1 MSEKQYWKGLEEL
14 HNSAAHQEVVA
25 NEFKDSN
32 LPLADLSDSLLGATT
47 PRRDFLKY
55 LGFSTAAAVV
65 AASCEMPVRK
75 AITYGIRPENVVPGV
90 PEYYASTY
98 VDGGEAVPVIVKTRD
113 GRPIKIEGNDR
124 SSLTMGSTT
133 ARMQASVLSLY
144 DVARLRGPRINDK
157 ETTFD
162 ALDRSVM
169 AGLGNG
175 PVVLVTTTI
184 SSPTLLEAISRF
196 TAKTGARHIQW
207 DPVSYSALMLANEA
221 SYGRR
226 AIPFYH
232 FDRAETI
239 VSLGAD
245 FLGTWLN
252 PATQAR
258 QYAEGR
264 KISARNLRMSRH
276 YQVESLHTISGAA
289 ADRRATCRPSQ
300 MGAVAVALYNA
311 VASGTTPNLPSPA
324 LNKLVTQAAADLKKG
339 RGLVVCS
346 SDDVNVQTV
355 VNAINSAIG
364 ANGTTIDWGTTNN
377 TKKGSDADMAALLTQ
392 MKAGQVGTVIFSGVN
407 PVYEWP
413 NSKEFKE
420 ALAKVPTRISTA
432 DRMDETAQ
440 ACTMVV
446 PDHHWLESWGDAEPR
461 SGYYSLMQ
469 PTIAPLFK
477 TRALADS
484 LLIWAG
490 NGAKAVA
497 VTGTVTQGDS
507 TKAVPVAATTGGA
520 TYADLWK
527 NYWMG
532 RLGSQEAFDLAL
544 QDGVIEPGGA
554 RKTATNRAT
563 GSGNEVLKTD
573 TASGV
578 GMMAAAGS
586 QTEPAEVPQAPASP
600 GLTGA
605 AYSGNTG
612 AAVTAIGAMPVS
624 KNPEVIVYEKISIGH
639 GGAWSNNPWLL
650 EMPDPITKATWDNYA
665 TLSPQRAKDLDAELT
680 GINEVDPAKRV
691 VSIKYNGLELRLPVV
706 VVPGQHNDVVGI
718 ALGFGRDK
726 QVGRAAADTGR
737 NAYPMRVWN
746 GRTLDCA
753 NTKATI
759 ETTGDTYEVAITQT
773 HHSYEARPIIQE
785 FTLGEFSKDPMFL
798 MKKREEELGHFAHNS
813 WEDHG
818 GGHEGA
824 AHEGAAAHAGAA
836 EGHGGTGHEG
846 AGATGAEA
854 HSVMGVSGAV
864 MAAADTNDFNAAWG
878 GPEAAEQGGGALE
891 KGFRENGTLYPNYV
905 SPGVH
910 WGMSIDLSSC
920 IGCGACV
927 MGCQAENNIS
937 VVGKEH
943 VKLAHEMHWIRIDRY
958 FSGSPENPDSIQTVF
973 QPMMCQHCDNAPC
986 ENVCPVA
993 ATPHSS
999 EGLNMMTY
1007 NRCIGTK
1014 YCANNCPYK
1023 VRHFN
1028 WMDWNEADCFEDNTY
1043 EDYKRDDM
1051 NDNLTRM
1058 VLNPDVTVRSRGV
1071 MEKCSFCVQRL
1082 QEGKLAA
1089 KKDGRPLR
1097 DGEVK
1102 TACQQACPTD
1112 AIVFGNV
1119 NDPKSAIYQLR
1130 KNQQKER
1137 MYYVLEEIHTLP
1149 NVNYLSKIRNT
1160 DVKIAGT
1167 AEDGLYQRHI

>member
-14 HNSAAHQEVVA
+14 HETAAHKEVVD

-32 LPLADLSDSLLGATT
+32 LPLADLSDSFLGATA

-65 AASCEMPVRK
+65 ASSCEMPVRK

-90 PEYYASTY
+90 PLYYASTY
-98 VDGGEAVPVIVKTRD
+98 VDGGDAVPAIVKTRD

-124 SSLTMGSTT
+124 STLSMGATT

-144 DVARLRGPRINDK
+144 DVARLRGPRLNGK
-157 ETTFD
+157 EATFD
-162 ALDRSVM
+162 AIDRTVS
-169 AGLGNG
+169 GNMG
-175 PVVLVTTTI
+175 KGATILVTNTI
-184 SSPTLLEAISRF
+184 SSPTLLDAIGRF

-207 DPVSYSALMLANEA
+207 DAVSYSAMLLANEA

-232 FDRAETI
+232 FDRAATI

-245 FLGTWLN
+245 FLGTWLS
-252 PATQAR
+252 PAIQAK
-258 QYAEGR
+258 QYGMGR
-264 KISARNLRMSRH
+264 KVSAQNPRMSRH
-276 YQVESLHTISGAA
+276 YQVESLHTITGAA
-289 ADRRATCRPSQ
+289 ADRRATCRPSE

-311 VASGTTPNLPSPA
+311 VTSGATPNLPSPG
-324 LNKLVTQAAADLKKG
+324 LNKLVTQAAADLKGG
-339 RGLVVCS
+339 RGMVVCG
-346 SDDVNVQTV
+346 SDNVHVQTV
-355 VNAINSAIG
+355 VNAINNAIG

-377 TKKGSDADMAALLTQ
+377 TKKGIDADMVSLLAQ
-392 MKAGQVGTVIFSGVN
+392 MKAGQVGTVIFHGVN

-413 NSKEFKE
+413 NSKEFAD
-420 ALAKVPTRISTA
+420 ALAKVPVRVSTA

-440 ACTMVV
+440 QCNVLV

-461 SGYYSLMQ
+461 SGYYSLIQ

-477 TRALADS
+477 TRALADT
-484 LLIWAG
+484 LLTFAAAG
-490 NGAKAVA
+490 
-497 VTGTVTQGDS
+497 T
-507 TKAVPVAATTGGA
+507 

-527 NYWMG
+527 SYWMG
-532 RLGSQEAFDLAL
+532 RLGSQSAFDAAL
-544 QDGVIEPGGA
+544 QDGVIEPAGV
-554 RKTATNRAT
+554 RQTATHVAT
-563 GSGNEVLKTD
+563 GIGNMQPNETRPSAG
-573 TASGV
+573 T
-578 GMMAAAGS
+578 MAAD
-586 QTEPAEVPQAPASP
+586 TTAPLPHVAAAP

-605 AYSGNTG
+605 AYSGNTPT
-612 AAVTAIGAMPVS
+612 AIAAIGAAPVS
-624 KNPEVIVYEKISIGH
+624 KNPEFIVYEKVSIGH
-639 GGAWSNNPWLL
+639 GGACSNNPWLL

-665 TLSPQRAKDLDAELT
+665 TLSPQRAKSLNAELT

-691 VSIKYNGLELRLPVV
+691 VSIKYNGVELRLPVV

-718 ALGFGRDK
+718 ALGFGRNAK
-726 QVGRAAADTGR
+726 VGRAAADLGK
-737 NAYPMRVWN
+737 NAYPLRVWD
-746 GRTLDCA
+746 GQTLNCA
-753 NTKATI
+753 NSAATI
-759 ETTGDTYEVAITQT
+759 ETTGDKYDVAITQT
-773 HHSYEARPIIQE
+773 HHSYEARPIIREYTLAE
-785 FTLGEFSKDPMFL
+785 FEKDPAHL
-798 MKKREEELGHFAHNS
+798 YKEREKELGHYAQLP
-813 WEDHG
+813 WEEHHETG
-818 GGHEGA
+818 AAGGHVA
-824 AHEGAAAHAGAA
+824 P
-836 EGHGGTGHEG
+836 GHEG
-846 AGATGAEA
+846 AGAVGAEA
-854 HSVMGVSGAV
+854 HSVAGVSGAV
-864 MAAADTNDFNAAWG
+864 MAAMDSTQNASF
-878 GPEAAEQGGGALE
+878 GPNGTQQGGGELE
-891 KGFRENGTLYPNYV
+891 QGFRENGTLYPNYI
-905 SPGVH
+905 SPGIH
-910 WGMSIDLSSC
+910 WGMSIDLTSC

-927 MGCQAENNIS
+927 IGCQAENNIS

-958 FSGSPENPDSIQTVF
+958 FSGSPEVPDSIQTVF

-1028 WMDWNEADCFEDNTY
+1028 WMDWNEADCFDDNTY
-1043 EDYKRDDM
+1043 EDYRRDDI
-1051 NDNLTRM
+1051 NDDLTRM

-1082 QEGKLAA
+1082 QDAKLEAKREGHPMM
-1089 KKDGRPLR
+1089 DGAVR
-1097 DGEVK
+1097 

-1119 NDPKSAIYQLR
+1119 NDPKSAIYNLR
-1130 KNQQKER
+1130 RTGQKDR
-1137 MYYVLEEIHTLP
+1137 MYYVLESLHTLP